1 MSGECRCNCPA
12 AEDAFA
18 DGFRMGAQFVLDIV
32 AGRKG
37 TVAEEMAWALRLSQ
51 AVGEPLS
58 VELVMGAVGRAVE
71 RAEER
76 VSLLLPS
83 EASFR
88 WHLLTER
95 EGRGNGRVKG
105 SHGPGGREQLRQER
119 WSG

>member
-18 DGFRMGAQFVLDIV
+18 DGFRKGAQFVLDIV

-37 TVAEEMAWALRLSQ
+37 TVAEEVAWALRLSQ

-58 VELVMGAVGRAVE
+58 VELVMGAVARAVE
-71 RAEER
+71 KAEER

-83 EASFR
+83 EARFR
-88 WHLLTER
+88 WRSLIRDGSGDGEA
-95 EGRGNGRVKG
+95 GRGSDVAASAAGAR
-105 SHGPGGREQLRQER
+105 
-119 WSG
+119 

>member
-1 MSGECRCNCPA
+1 MTGGCCPG
-12 AEDAFA
+12 AEEAFA
-18 DGFRMGAQFVLDIV
+18 AGFRLGAEFALGIV
-32 AGRKG
+32 AGRQG
-37 TVAEEMAWALRLSQ
+37 AVADEVAWALRLSQ